1 MSSSPESP
9 SPEGTTDPEM
19 ADRNAKRVGDSTVFR
34 PSREHVLAAIVM
46 FLICLLF
53 TGYNVRWFF
62 WVPVLPLLFIVWVLR
77 VRTVVSP
84 QGISTRYLL
93 RRSESMQ
100 WEDFKSI
107 RYNKGGKGFATS
119 DDDKM
124 MWLPGVSFNSLAT
137 LSEASDGRI
146 PDPVTAGRRATQE
159 KVQVVHKDGYA
170 VLMDKDEYADYE
182 AKRRA
187 EYDTENKKSREE

>member
-9 SPEGTTDPEM
+9 SPERKNGT
-19 ADRNAKRVGDSTVFR
+19 TVFR
-34 PSREHVLAAIVM
+34 PSREHILAAFVM

-53 TGYNVRWFF
+53 TGYNVKWFF
-62 WVPVLPLLFIVWVLR
+62 WVPLLPLLFIVWVLR
-77 VRTVVSP
+77 VRTVVGP

-93 RRSESMQ
+93 RKSGRLD
-100 WEDFKSI
+100 WEDFQAIRFNKS
-107 RYNKGGKGFATS
+107 GKGFATS
-119 DDDKM
+119 TKENM
-124 MWLPGVSFNSLAT
+124 LWLPGVSFNSLAT

-170 VLMDKDEYADYE
+170 VLMDKDEYSDYE

-187 EYDTENKKSREE
+187 EYDSENQKPKED